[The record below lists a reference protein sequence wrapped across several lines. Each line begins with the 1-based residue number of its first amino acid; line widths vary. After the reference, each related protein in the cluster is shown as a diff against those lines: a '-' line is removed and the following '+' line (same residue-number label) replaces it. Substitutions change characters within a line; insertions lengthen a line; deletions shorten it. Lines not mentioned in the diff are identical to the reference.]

1 MECTCACAYAPLTLL
16 PVPIVSAQSRVP
28 NLRCRMNPQVQ
39 TAKPEPAPSA
49 EEKRKYQRYRFIN
62 NIYVCK
68 QNGSWH
74 RAMTYEISLGGI
86 SVAMVTE
93 LSVGEIVRLSP
104 IAGKEVYAVVRRR
117 KGTMYGFEFL
127 KLSTWLREQIQKI
140 CEKLP
145 PFTSLADV

>member
-1 MECTCACAYAPLTLL
+1 
-16 PVPIVSAQSRVP
+16 
-28 NLRCRMNPQVQ
+28 MNPQAQ
-39 TAKPEPAPSA
+39 SAKLDPAPTG
-49 EEKRKYQRYRFIN
+49 EEKRKNQRYRFIN

-74 RAMTYEISLGGI
+74 RAMTYEISLGGL

-93 LSVGEIVRLSP
+93 LSLGEIVRLSP

-127 KLSTWLREQIQKI
+127 KLSTWLREQIQKM
-140 CEKLP
+140 CDSLP
-145 PFTSLADV
+145 PFTSLTDV